1 MAEIQSTQLYSG
13 NNFGQALISLKCHF
27 LCQDALLSTKSGV
40 KVYEDSGI
48 IAGLVMGTNKFLAT
62 LAKVMGVQS
71 QKYKKMEQQYHI
83 LEWLDNGH
91 KK

>member
-1 MAEIQSTQLYSG
+1 MP
-13 NNFGQALISLKCHF
+13 FSLS
-27 LCQDALLSTKSGV
+27 LSTKSGV

-71 QKYKKMEQQYHI
+71 QKYQKMEQQYQI